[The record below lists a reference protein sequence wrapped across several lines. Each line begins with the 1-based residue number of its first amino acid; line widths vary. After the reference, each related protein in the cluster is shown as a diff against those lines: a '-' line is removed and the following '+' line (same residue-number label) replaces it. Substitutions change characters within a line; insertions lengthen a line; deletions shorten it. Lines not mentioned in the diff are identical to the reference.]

1 MKKDELCPRTP
12 EGSGGPGPSRTTP
25 EPPAEG
31 SSSLPGRREFLAL
44 GAGAFVVAALPLVGR
59 RSPSLVRRSVPS
71 MGTVAELGVV
81 HRDRAWA
88 HGAMEAAIGE
98 LHRVEAAM
106 TRFRAD
112 SEVGRVN
119 LGAGAEGVPVSAETA
134 RVVTEALRW
143 AEATGGIFDPS
154 LGRAVALWDVGR
166 RTAPPGSEQVR
177 ALAGRSFHRKVEVE
191 RWRGGWAIR
200 LGDPDAALDLG
211 GIAKGF
217 GVDRAVAALRNWG
230 VTRGLVNA
238 GGDLY
243 ALGTSPDGG
252 PWRVGIRDPDHPN
265 RLKGTLEVE
274 DAAVATSGDYQEYF
288 EHGGV
293 RYHHLLDPTTGAPSR
308 RGARSVTVIA
318 RDCMTADAAA
328 TATFG
333 MGQEE
338 GRRLLR
344 NAAPGARLVEG
355 VV

>member
-1 MKKDELCPRTP
+1 MRKDELCARTREDTAGP
-12 EGSGGPGPSRTTP
+12 EPSRATRGS
-25 EPPAEG
+25 PAQG

-59 RSPSLVRRSVPS
+59 RSPSLARRSVPS

-88 HGAMEAAIGE
+88 HGAMEAAATE
-98 LHRVEAAM
+98 LRRVEAAM
-106 TRFRAD
+106 TRFRTD

-119 LGAGAEGVPVSAETA
+119 LEAGAEGVPVSAETA

-166 RTAPPGSEQVR
+166 RSTPPGSEGIR
-177 ALAGRSFHRKVEVE
+177 ALAGRSFHRTVEVE

-217 GVDRAVAALRNWG
+217 GVDRAVAALRDWG
-230 VTRGLVNA
+230 VTRGLVNV

-243 ALGTSPDGG
+243 ALGTSPDGV
-252 PWRVGIRDPDHPN
+252 PWRVGVRDPDHPD
-265 RLKGTLEVE
+265 RLRGTLEVE

-288 EHGGV
+288 EHDGT
-293 RYHHLLDPTTGAPSR
+293 RYHHLLDPTTAAPSR
-308 RGARSVTVIA
+308 SGARSVTVIA
-318 RDCMTADAAA
+318 PDCMTADAAA
-328 TATFG
+328 TAVFG

-338 GRRLLR
+338 GRTLLR
-344 NAAPGARLVEG
+344 SAAPGSRLMEG